1 MIDAVFTWEPLQA
14 LIKTQLL
21 LSMMSVWPGTD
32 EDTMKGWNISTQTGL
47 HLRKDRNI
55 SSTDII
61 TTTMATIISQSLLKS
76 SNLKLY
82 LITTPEE
89 KSNYS
94 KFTQT
99 RSMIPSES
107 RSPIWIQVITLW
119 SSKTQRILVI
129 CQVAVA
135 MVEQQPANFTA
146 V

>member
-14 LIKTQLL
+14 LIKTQLSL
-21 LSMMSVWPGTD
+21 LMMSVWPGTD

-55 SSTDII
+55 SSMDII

-76 SNLKLY
+76 SNLKLF
-82 LITTPEE
+82 LITTLEE

-99 RSMIPSES
+99 RSLIPSES
-107 RSPIWIQVITLW
+107 QSPIWIQVTTLW
-119 SSKTQRILVI
+119 SSRTQRILVI
-129 CQVAVA
+129 
-135 MVEQQPANFTA
+135 
-146 V
+146 